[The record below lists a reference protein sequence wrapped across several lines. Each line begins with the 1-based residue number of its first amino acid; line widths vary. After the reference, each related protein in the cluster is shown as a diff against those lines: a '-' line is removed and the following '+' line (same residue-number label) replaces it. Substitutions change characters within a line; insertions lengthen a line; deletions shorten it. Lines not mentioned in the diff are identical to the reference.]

1 MFKSHHIMHHCK
13 TERSGKNKAF
23 LFFLLCLQISTE
35 RNIHIYIYMYY
46 DQTLTRSSKY
56 LEDPTSPS
64 SEQLLKIYFYYP
76 LMHFF
81 TFGCVRAYRKCLF
94 RSVSNTFD
102 KAFYHFHKTYIKD
115 IWQGPKYAP
124 ISKVI
129 SQNQIYLG
137 MLELA
142 LHLHIFIPW
151 ELYKKKE
158 IISNLIIIF

>member
-1 MFKSHHIMHHCK
+1 
-13 TERSGKNKAF
+13 
-23 LFFLLCLQISTE
+23 
-35 RNIHIYIYMYY
+35 MYY
-46 DQTLTRSSKY
+46 DQTYKKFKISRRPNLIGIPR
-56 LEDPTSPS
+56 S

-76 LMHFF
+76 LIHFF
-81 TFGCVRAYRKCLF
+81 TFDCVRAYRKCLF

-102 KAFYHFHKTYIKD
+102 KAFYHFHKTSIKD

-137 MLELA
+137 MPELA
-142 LHLHIFIPW
+142 LHLHIFIRW